1 MQNNKNAILKENEIS
16 FRDEKY
22 ARIKIAI
29 LNETL
34 EQLKHTNF
42 DDIMI
47 VDLCKKIGISKRT
60 FFNYFPLKS
69 HIILYLLQIWII
81 EITTSV
87 YHIHGFSAGL
97 ELVYAGFEQFAQ
109 KIIQHPSI
117 ILEIVKNVFNNDVEK
132 TYIKAITPAEE
143 KLLSLDTSCLVDV
156 PTLGFRDILKTAV
169 KNEIASG
176 NLSPSIDLKS
186 IEISMNSI
194 LLGVPLCLDKNE
206 ISSITAIYKQQ
217 LTIFWN
223 GYRVTGNLS
232 ISNNI
237 QNEGSQR

>member
-1 MQNNKNAILKENEIS
+1 MMNNKNAVLKESEIS

-42 DDIMI
+42 DDILI
-47 VDLCKKIGISKRT
+47 VDICKNVGISKRT

-87 YHIHGFSAGL
+87 YHIHGVSAGL

-117 ILEIVKNVFNNDVEK
+117 ILEMIKNVFNNDVEK
-132 TYIKAITPAEE
+132 TYIKTITPAEE

-156 PTLGFRDILKTAV
+156 PTLGFHDILKTAV

-176 NLSPSIDLKS
+176 ILSPTIDFKS

-206 ISSITAIYKQQ
+206 LRCISAIYKEQ
-217 LTIFWN
+217 LNIFWN
-223 GYRVTGNLS
+223 GYRVTSNLKGALD
-232 ISNNI
+232 
-237 QNEGSQR
+237 ET

>member
-1 MQNNKNAILKENEIS
+1 MQNSKNAVRKEDEIS

-42 DDIMI
+42 DDILI
-47 VDLCKKIGISKRT
+47 VDLCKNTGISKRT

-87 YHIHGFSAGL
+87 YHIHGVTAGL
-97 ELVYAGFEQFAQ
+97 ELVYTGFEQFAQ

-117 ILEIVKNVFNNDVEK
+117 ILEIVKNVFNNDIEK

-143 KLLSLDTSCLVDV
+143 KLLSLDSSCLVEA
-156 PTLGFRDILKTAV
+156 PTLGFRDLLKTAI

-176 NLSPSIDLKS
+176 TLSPLIDLKS

-194 LLGVPLCLDKNE
+194 LLGVPLCLDQEELSCLAAN
-206 ISSITAIYKQQ
+206 YKEQ
-217 LTIFWN
+217 LTIFWS
-223 GYRVTGNLS
+223 GYRATCNA
-232 ISNNI
+232 SNNALST
-237 QNEGSQR
+237 NEGSHR

>member
-1 MQNNKNAILKENEIS
+1 MQNNKNVVRNEGEIS

-34 EQLKHTNF
+34 EQLKHSNF
-42 DDIMI
+42 DDILI
-47 VDLCKKIGISKRT
+47 IDLCRNTGISKRT

-87 YHIHGFSAGL
+87 YRIHGASAGL

-109 KIIQHPSI
+109 KIMQHPSI

-143 KLLSLDTSCLVDV
+143 RLLSLDSSCLVEV
-156 PTLGFRDILKTAV
+156 PTLGFRDLLKTAV

-176 NLSPSIDLKS
+176 ALSPSIDLKS
-186 IEISMNSI
+186 IELSMNSI
-194 LLGVPLCLDKNE
+194 LLGVPLCLDKDE
-206 ISSITAIYKQQ
+206 LSCLTAIYKEQ

-223 GYRVTGNLS
+223 GYRATSNA
-232 ISNNI
+232 SNNNTI
-237 QNEGSQR
+237 HK